1 VVITLRALSGGCG
14 TDERGLPIKDAFL
27 TFLIV
32 SVAYIVTFSLTFGFV
47 FPLQQLLFSGI
58 STQVGLLFLP
68 HGVRV
73 LTLYFY
79 GWRGMFYLLPV
90 SYLMILLS
98 VEQTGQD
105 LLAPVVSLVCCYFGI
120 QAIRLVF
127 SDTISVSLKPQDW
140 KLMVLGGVAASI
152 FNALG
157 LALLDHGQGSVAPNS
172 TRFFEVLG
180 YVTGDVLGLVICL
193 LFMVYFFRMIRYFKP
208 MSND

>member
-1 VVITLRALSGGCG
+1 MRDLLH
-14 TDERGLPIKDAFL
+14 

-32 SVAYIVTFSLTFGFV
+32 SVAYTVTFSLTFGFV
-47 FPLQQLLFSGI
+47 FPLQQLLFSGV

-73 LTLYFY
+73 ITLYFY

-157 LALLDHGQGSVAPNS
+157 LALLDHGQDSVAPNS

-193 LFMVYFFRMIRYFKP
+193 LLMVYFFRMVRHFKP
-208 MSND
+208 MSDD

>member
-1 VVITLRALSGGCG
+1 M
-14 TDERGLPIKDAFL
+14 KDAFL

-157 LALLDHGQGSVAPNS
+157 LALLDHGQDSVVSNS
-172 TRFFEVLG
+172 TRLFEVLG

-193 LFMVYFFRMIRYFKP
+193 LFMVYFFRMVRHLKL
-208 MSND
+208 MSDN

>member
-1 VVITLRALSGGCG
+1 MLSEGCG
-14 TDERGLPIKDAFL
+14 ADERGRPMKDAFL

-32 SVAYIVTFSLTFGFV
+32 SVVYIVTFALTFGFV
-47 FPLQQLLFSGI
+47 FPLQKLLFSGV
-58 STQVGLLFLP
+58 STQVSLLFLP

-105 LLAPVVSLVCCYFGI
+105 LLAPVVSLVCCYFGL
-120 QAIRLVF
+120 QFIRLVF
-127 SDTISVSLKPQDW
+127 SDTKSVSLKPQDW

-152 FNALG
+152 FNGLG
-157 LALLDHGQGSVAPNS
+157 LALLDHGKSSVVPNS

-180 YVTGDVLGLVICL
+180 YVTGDVLGLVVCL
-193 LFMVYFFRMIRYFKP
+193 AFMVYFFRMVRHFKP
-208 MSND
+208 MSDD

>member
-1 VVITLRALSGGCG
+1 M
-14 TDERGLPIKDAFL
+14 KDAFL
-27 TFLIV
+27 ALLIV
-32 SVAYIVTFSLTFGFV
+32 SVAYIVTFSLTFGFL
-47 FPLQQLLFSGI
+47 FPIQQLLLSGI

-79 GWRGMFYLLPV
+79 GWRGVFYVLPS

-105 LLAPVVSLVCCYFGI
+105 LLAPIVSLMCCYFGI

-127 SDTISVSLKPQDW
+127 SDTISVSLKRQDW

-152 FNALG
+152 FNGLG
-157 LALLDHGQGSVAPNS
+157 LSLLDHRQDSVVANS
-172 TRFFEVLG
+172 TKFFEVLG
-180 YVTGDVLGLVICL
+180 YVTGDVLGLVACL
-193 LFMVYFFRMIRYFKP
+193 AFVVYSFRMVRHLKL
-208 MSND
+208 MSDD

>member
-1 VVITLRALSGGCG
+1 M
-14 TDERGLPIKDAFL
+14 KDAFL

-32 SVAYIVTFSLTFGFV
+32 SVAYMVTFSLTFGFV
-47 FPLQQLLFSGI
+47 FPLQQLLFSGV

-73 LTLYFY
+73 ITLYFY
-79 GWRGMFYLLPV
+79 GWRGMFYLLPA

-105 LLAPVVSLVCCYFGI
+105 LLAPVVSLLCCYLGMQFV
-120 QAIRLVF
+120 RLLF
-127 SDTISVSLKPQDW
+127 SDTTSVSLKPQDW

-152 FNALG
+152 FYALG
-157 LALLDHGQGSVAPNS
+157 LALLDHGQDSVAPNS

-193 LFMVYFFRMIRYFKP
+193 LFMVYFFRMVRHLKL
-208 MSND
+208 MSDN

>member
-1 VVITLRALSGGCG
+1 M
-14 TDERGLPIKDAFL
+14 
-27 TFLIV
+27 
-32 SVAYIVTFSLTFGFV
+32 TFSLTFGFV

-193 LFMVYFFRMIRYFKP
+193 LFMVYFFRMVRHFKP
-208 MSND
+208 MSDD

>member
-1 VVITLRALSGGCG
+1 M
-14 TDERGLPIKDAFL
+14 KDAFL

-47 FPLQQLLFSGI
+47 FPLQQLLLSGI
-58 STQVGLLFLP
+58 SSQVGLLFLP

-79 GWRGMFYLLPV
+79 GWRGMFYLLPA

-105 LLAPVVSLVCCYFGI
+105 LLAPVVSLVCCCFGI

-127 SDTISVSLKPQDW
+127 SDTTSVSLKPQGC
-140 KLMVLGGVAASI
+140 KLMALGGVAASI

-157 LALLDHGQGSVAPNS
+157 LALLDHGQESSAPNS

-193 LFMVYFFRMIRYFKP
+193 VFMVYFFRMVRHLKP
-208 MSND
+208 ISDD

>member
-1 VVITLRALSGGCG
+1 M
-14 TDERGLPIKDAFL
+14 KDAFL

-47 FPLQQLLFSGI
+47 FPLQQLLLSGI
-58 STQVGLLFLP
+58 SSQVGFLFLP

-79 GWRGMFYLLPV
+79 GWLGMIYLLPAI
-90 SYLMILLS
+90 YLMILLS

-105 LLAPVVSLVCCYFGI
+105 FLAPVVSLVCCYFGI
-120 QAIRLVF
+120 QTIRLVF
-127 SDTISVSLKPQDW
+127 SDTTSVSLKPQDW
-140 KLMVLGGVAASI
+140 KLMALGGVAASI

-157 LALLDHGQGSVAPNS
+157 LALLDHGQESSATNS

-180 YVTGDVLGLVICL
+180 YITGDVLGLVICL
-193 LFMVYFFRMIRYFKP
+193 VFMVYFFRMVRHLKP
-208 MSND
+208 ISDD

>member
-1 VVITLRALSGGCG
+1 MRDFFIA
-14 TDERGLPIKDAFL
+14 
-27 TFLIV
+27 FLIV
-32 SVAYIVTFSLTFGFV
+32 TIAYIVTFSLTFGFV
-47 FPLQQLLFSGI
+47 FPLQKLLLSGI

-68 HGVRV
+68 HVVRV

-105 LLAPVVSLVCCYFGI
+105 LLAPVISLVCCYFGI

-157 LALLDHGQGSVAPNS
+157 LALLDHGQDSVVSNF
-172 TRFFEVLG
+172 TRLFEVLG

-193 LFMVYFFRMIRYFKP
+193 LFMVYFFRMVRHFKP
-208 MSND
+208 MSDD

>member
-1 VVITLRALSGGCG
+1 MRDFFI
-14 TDERGLPIKDAFL
+14 

-32 SVAYIVTFSLTFGFV
+32 TIAYIVTFSLTFGFV
-47 FPLQQLLFSGI
+47 FPLQKLLLSGI

-73 LTLYFY
+73 LALYFY
-79 GWRGMFYLLPV
+79 GWRGMFYLLPA

-105 LLAPVVSLVCCYFGI
+105 LLAPVVSLVCCYLGMQF
-120 QAIRLVF
+120 IRMVF
-127 SDTISVSLKPQDW
+127 SDTTSVSLKPQDW
-140 KLMVLGGVAASI
+140 KLMFLGGIAASI

-157 LALLDHGQGSVAPNS
+157 LALLDHGQGSLTANS

-180 YVTGDVLGLVICL
+180 YVTGDVLGLVLCL
-193 LFMVYFFRMIRYFKP
+193 AFMVYFFRMVRHLKL
-208 MSND
+208 MSDN

>member
-1 VVITLRALSGGCG
+1 MRDLLQ
-14 TDERGLPIKDAFL
+14 

-47 FPLQQLLFSGI
+47 FPLQQLFFSGI
-58 STQVGLLFLP
+58 SSQVGLLFLP

-79 GWRGMFYLLPV
+79 GWRGMFYLLPA

-105 LLAPVVSLVCCYFGI
+105 LLAPLVSLVCCYLGMQF
-120 QAIRLVF
+120 IRIVF

-140 KLMVLGGVAASI
+140 KIMLLGGVAASI

-157 LALLDHGQGSVAPNS
+157 LALLDHGQDSVVSNF
-172 TRFFEVLG
+172 TRLFEVLG

-193 LFMVYFFRMIRYFKP
+193 VFMVYFFRMVRHLKP
-208 MSND
+208 MSDD

>member
-1 VVITLRALSGGCG
+1 M
-14 TDERGLPIKDAFL
+14 KDAFL

-47 FPLQQLLFSGI
+47 FPLQQLLLSGI
-58 STQVGLLFLP
+58 SSQVGLLFLP

-79 GWRGMFYLLPV
+79 GWRGMFYLLPA

-127 SDTISVSLKPQDW
+127 SDTTSVSLKPQDW
-140 KLMVLGGVAASI
+140 KLMALGGVAASI
-152 FNALG
+152 SNALG
-157 LALLDHGQGSVAPNS
+157 LALLDHGQESSAPNS

-180 YVTGDVLGLVICL
+180 YITGDVLGLVICL
-193 LFMVYFFRMIRYFKP
+193 VFMVYFFRMVRHLKP
-208 MSND
+208 ISDD

>member
-1 VVITLRALSGGCG
+1 MRDLLQ
-14 TDERGLPIKDAFL
+14 

-47 FPLQQLLFSGI
+47 FPLQQLLFSGV

-73 LTLYFY
+73 ITLYFY
-79 GWRGMFYLLPV
+79 GWRGMFYLLPA

-105 LLAPVVSLVCCYFGI
+105 LLAPVVSMLCCYLGMQFV
-120 QAIRLVF
+120 RLLF
-127 SDTISVSLKPQDW
+127 TDTISVSFKPRDW
-140 KLMVLGGVAASI
+140 KLMALGGVAASI

-157 LALLDHGQGSVAPNS
+157 LALLDHGQDGLVANS

-180 YVTGDVLGLVICL
+180 YVTGDVLGLVVCL
-193 LFMVYFFRMIRYFKP
+193 AFMVYFFRMVR
-208 MSND
+208 

>member
-1 VVITLRALSGGCG
+1 MLSEGCG
-14 TDERGLPIKDAFL
+14 ADERGRPMKDAFL

-32 SVAYIVTFSLTFGFV
+32 SVVYIVTFSLTFGFV
-47 FPLQQLLFSGI
+47 FPLQKLLFSGV
-58 STQVGLLFLP
+58 STQVSLLFLP

-105 LLAPVVSLVCCYFGI
+105 LLAPVVSLVCCYFGL
-120 QAIRLVF
+120 QFFRLVF
-127 SDTISVSLKPQDW
+127 SDTKSVSFKPQDW
-140 KLMVLGGVAASI
+140 KLMILGGVAASI
-152 FNALG
+152 FNGLG
-157 LALLDHGQGSVAPNS
+157 LALLDHGKSSVVPNS

-180 YVTGDVLGLVICL
+180 YVTGDVLGLVVCL
-193 LFMVYFFRMIRYFKP
+193 AFMVYFFRMVRHFKP
-208 MSND
+208 MSDD

>member
-1 VVITLRALSGGCG
+1 M
-14 TDERGLPIKDAFL
+14 KDAFL

-32 SVAYIVTFSLTFGFV
+32 SVIYIVTFSLTFGFV
-47 FPLQQLLFSGI
+47 FPLQKLLFSGI
-58 STQVGLLFLP
+58 STQVSLLFLP

-105 LLAPVVSLVCCYFGI
+105 LLAPVVSLVCCYFGL
-120 QAIRLVF
+120 QFIRLVF
-127 SDTISVSLKPQDW
+127 SDTKSVSFKPQDW
-140 KLMVLGGVAASI
+140 KLMILGGVAASI
-152 FNALG
+152 FNGLG
-157 LALLDHGQGSVAPNS
+157 LALLDHGKSSVVPNS

-180 YVTGDVLGLVICL
+180 YVTGDVLGLIVCL
-193 LFMVYFFRMIRYFKP
+193 AFMVYFFRMVRHFKP
-208 MSND
+208 MSDD

>member
-1 VVITLRALSGGCG
+1 M
-14 TDERGLPIKDAFL
+14 KDAFL

-32 SVAYIVTFSLTFGFV
+32 SVVYIVSFSLTFGFV
-47 FPLQQLLFSGI
+47 FPLQKLLFSGV
-58 STQVGLLFLP
+58 STQVSLLFLP

-105 LLAPVVSLVCCYFGI
+105 LLAPVVSLVCCYFGL
-120 QAIRLVF
+120 QFFRLVF
-127 SDTISVSLKPQDW
+127 SDTKSVSFKPQDW
-140 KLMVLGGVAASI
+140 KLMILGGVAASI
-152 FNALG
+152 FNGLG
-157 LALLDHGQGSVAPNS
+157 LALLDHGKSSVVPNS

-180 YVTGDVLGLVICL
+180 YVTGDVLGLVVCL
-193 LFMVYFFRMIRYFKP
+193 AFMVYFFRMVRHFKP
-208 MSND
+208 MSDD

>member
-1 VVITLRALSGGCG
+1 M
-14 TDERGLPIKDAFL
+14 KDAFL
-27 TFLIV
+27 TLLII

-47 FPLQQLLFSGI
+47 FPLQQLLLSGI
-58 STQVGLLFLP
+58 SSQVSLLFLP

-79 GWRGMFYLLPV
+79 GWRGIFYLLPA

-105 LLAPVVSLVCCYFGI
+105 LLAPVVSLVCCYLGI
-120 QAIRLVF
+120 QAIQLVL

-140 KLMVLGGVAASI
+140 KLMALGGVAASI

-157 LALLDHGQGSVAPNS
+157 LALLDHGQESSAPNS

-180 YVTGDVLGLVICL
+180 YITGDVLGLVICL
-193 LFMVYFFRMIRYFKP
+193 VFMVYFFRMVRHLKP
-208 MSND
+208 ISDD

>member
-1 VVITLRALSGGCG
+1 MLSEGCG
-14 TDERGLPIKDAFL
+14 ADEREQPIKDAFL

-32 SVAYIVTFSLTFGFV
+32 SVVYIVTFSLTFGFV
-47 FPLQQLLFSGI
+47 FPLQQLLFSGV

-98 VEQTGQD
+98 VDQTGQD
-105 LLAPVVSLVCCYFGI
+105 LLAPVVSLVCCYFGM
-120 QAIRLVF
+120 QFIRLVF
-127 SDTISVSLKPQDW
+127 LDTKSVSLKPQDW

-152 FNALG
+152 FNGLG
-157 LALLDHGQGSVAPNS
+157 LALLDHGQESVVANS
-172 TRFFEVLG
+172 TKFFEVLG
-180 YVTGDVLGLVICL
+180 YVIGDVLGLVICL
-193 LFMVYFFRMIRYFKP
+193 IFMVYLFRMVRHLKT
-208 MSND
+208 MSDD

>member
-1 VVITLRALSGGCG
+1 M
-14 TDERGLPIKDAFL
+14 KDAFL
-27 TFLIV
+27 TFIIV

-47 FPLQQLLFSGI
+47 FPLQQLLLSGV
-58 STQVGLLFLP
+58 SSQVSLLFLP

-152 FNALG
+152 FNGLG